1 MLRKNVVFTL
11 LTVLSLLIFLTA
23 CGSNNNESSSTKET
37 KETKETKDIT
47 IRIGFQKYGTINILK
62 ADGALDNRLKE
73 KGIKIEW
80 TEFPGGPQLLEG
92 LNVGSIDI
100 GHTGEA
106 PPIFAQAAGAPLVYL
121 AHEPASPESEGI
133 LIPKNST
140 IQTVA
145 DLKGKKVVL
154 NKGSNVHYLL
164 VKQLEKAGVAYKDV
178 DVVFLPPSDAR
189 AAFEKGAVD
198 AWVIWDPFLAAAQT
212 ATSAVILAD
221 GKDTVKNHEF
231 YLATRTFAEKYPD
244 VIDVLLEEADKI
256 DVWAKANPQQL
267 AEKLSPQLGID
278 IPSLLLASGRRGY
291 GVQPID
297 KELIDSQ
304 QQIADTFHELELIPK
319 AIKITDVVLE

>member
-11 LTVLSLLIFLTA
+11 LTVMSLLIFLTA
-23 CGSNNNESSSTKET
+23 CGSNSNEASSS
-37 KETKETKDIT
+37 KETKDIT

-62 ADGALDNRLKE
+62 ADGALDKRLKE
-73 KGIKIEW
+73 NGIKIEW

-133 LIPKNST
+133 LIPNNST

-212 ATSAVILAD
+212 ATGAVILAD

-244 VIDVLLEEADKI
+244 VIDILLEEADKI

-304 QQIADTFHELELIPK
+304 QQIADTFLELELIPK
-319 AIKITDVVLE
+319 AIKITDVVLD